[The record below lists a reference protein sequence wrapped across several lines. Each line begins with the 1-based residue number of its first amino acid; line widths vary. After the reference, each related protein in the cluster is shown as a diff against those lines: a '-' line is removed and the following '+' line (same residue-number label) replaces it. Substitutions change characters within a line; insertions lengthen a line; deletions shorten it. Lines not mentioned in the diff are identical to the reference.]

1 MAAKQANKR
10 GPKAQERVVVRTV
23 TTEEHAGEGGEIH
36 LDPVAPGPEDDAI
49 AKLKELGDGSD
60 TRYEVRRTSPA
71 DLAGY
76 CCTYSQDE
84 LTLERL
90 QEEHGAGKYN
100 VRGRR
105 GDGAF
110 LPSVSVQIAPLP
122 KHKQA
127 PAAAAAP
134 VQTGSVM
141 GELAP
146 LLTAMKD
153 STDRQ
158 VNMLTNL
165 LTALIQRPDPK
176 PEKGPDALALITALV
191 PVLRPPKTDS
201 ATDAVKLLLQGIE
214 LGKEFGGGDG
224 EGGMTSLLGKGLDTV
239 KTLAAA
245 AARNPPRRPQPARV
259 AAPAA
264 PGAAGTVP
272 ALEEPAKIEAP
283 APAPAP
289 AAAPAAPAEDVD
301 ADILGWLENQVRLL
315 VHQAKHD
322 KDPELYAELFLDN
335 MPPGLDEATVYA
347 QLSEPDAI
355 DKLAAFNAEVLELRP
370 WFEDFREVMLR
381 IIAENA
387 ETQPP
392 VGGVV
397 QDAGEPPGGEGPQE
411 PAGEGGGEGG

>member
-10 GPKAQERVVVRTV
+10 GGKAQERVVVRTV

-36 LDPVAPGPEDDAI
+36 LDPAAPGPDDDAI

-60 TRYEVRRTSPA
+60 ARYEVRRTSPA

-100 VRGRR
+100 IRGRR

-122 KHKQA
+122 KHKQPA
-127 PAAAAAP
+127 PAPAP
-134 VQTGSVM
+134 VHTGSVM

-201 ATDAVKLLLQGIE
+201 AADSVKLLLQGIE
-214 LGKEFGGGDG
+214 LGKELGGGDG
-224 EGGMTSLLGKGLDTV
+224 DGMAGLLGKGLDTV
-239 KTLAAA
+239 KTLATLPRG
-245 AARNPPRRPQPARV
+245 AARRPAPARV

-264 PGAAGTVP
+264 PAGAAGTVP
-272 ALEEPAKIEAP
+272 ALEPPQPAAAAAP
-283 APAPAP
+283 VVTEAP
-289 AAAPAAPAEDVD
+289 AAAADEATD
-301 ADILGWLENQVRLL
+301 ANGADASILQWLDNQVRLL
-315 VHQAKHD
+315 VHQAKAD

-335 MPPGLDEATVYA
+335 LPPGLDEGIVYA
-347 QLSEPDAI
+347 QLTEPDAL
-355 DKLAAFNAEVLELRP
+355 DKLAAFNGEVLELRD
-370 WFEDFREVMLR
+370 WFEDFRGEVLR
-381 IIAENA
+381 LITENA
-387 ETQPP
+387 EQP
-392 VGGVV
+392 GA
-397 QDAGEPPGGEGPQE
+397 QIMPPGGEGPME
-411 PAGEGGGEGG
+411 PMGEGGGEGS